1 MPRLFSAVIKSI
13 LQQGKAVRSETIG
26 KIMLDQAGRCESV
39 FWAATAL
46 DLLVAAQF
54 ARGKVS
60 IWHGVLANE
69 MAERELIKHE
79 GRLREGGR
87 VGEAHA

>member
-1 MPRLFSAVIKSI
+1 MF
-13 LQQGKAVRSETIG
+13 
-26 KIMLDQAGRCESV
+26 DQTGRRESV

-60 IWHGVLANE
+60 IWHGFLANDV
-69 MAERELIKHE
+69 AKRELVKHE